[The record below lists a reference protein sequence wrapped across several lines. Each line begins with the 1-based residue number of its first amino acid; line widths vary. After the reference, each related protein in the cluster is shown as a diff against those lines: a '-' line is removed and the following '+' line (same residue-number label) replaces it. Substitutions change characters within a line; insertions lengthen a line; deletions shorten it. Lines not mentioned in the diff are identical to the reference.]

1 MTTLDQEIE
10 MIKRKYEELERKE
23 AKAISEKLWSEKLNT
38 HSVSPDTVLI
48 PFIDHII
55 DVSVVVCGDDY
66 GNLNAFGK
74 IFQSPYRLR
83 GEKGIIFMGFSE
95 SSEGLENDPIYVLVG
110 HHKGNVYAT
119 VLNSR
124 EMIG

>member
-10 MIKRKYEELERKE
+10 MIKRKY
-23 AKAISEKLWSEKLNT
+23 
-38 HSVSPDTVLI
+38 
-48 PFIDHII
+48 
-55 DVSVVVCGDDY
+55 
-66 GNLNAFGK
+66 
-74 IFQSPYRLR
+74 
-83 GEKGIIFMGFSE
+83 
-95 SSEGLENDPIYVLVG
+95 EGLENDPIYVLVG